1 MESGPKGWI
10 ETATKKSVGM
20 QKKVQIL
27 KLNQVQ
33 NFYKRQ
39 KKKKKV
45 MYMAHLRTIYRWF
58 YQKTEI
64 HKRSRQS
71 VEDFEF
77 WAKEFR
83 LKNLFQGFLTH
94 QWNNLNFTSEDT

>member
-39 KKKKKV
+39 KKKKKSYV
-45 MYMAHLRTIYRWF
+45 YG
-58 YQKTEI
+58 
-64 HKRSRQS
+64 S
-71 VEDFEF
+71 FE
-77 WAKEFR
+77 
-83 LKNLFQGFLTH
+83 NH
-94 QWNNLNFTSEDT
+94 I

>member
-39 KKKKKV
+39 KKK
-45 MYMAHLRTIYRWF
+45 
-58 YQKTEI
+58 
-64 HKRSRQS
+64 RSRQS

-94 QWNNLNFTSEDT
+94 Q